1 MKLSKEQVLGIA
13 RHVLT
18 FAAGIVVAKGL
29 VEESLAAELIGGILA
44 VAAGVWSIV
53 DKK

>member
-1 MKLSKEQVLGIA
+1 MNLSKEQVLGIV

-29 VEESLAAELIGGILA
+29 VEESVATELIGGILG
-44 VAAGVWSIV
+44 VIAGVWSIV
-53 DKK
+53 SKK